1 MSTQPE
7 AIRLAPE
14 FYAEGFVGDH
24 HFAQNAWCSE
34 ATVEL
39 RRLHAKNTTPTKPT
53 LQWAFFCAKKKR
65 MFCLSRSFSKF
76 DFSI

>member
-53 LQWAFFCAKKKR
+53 LQWAFFAQKKANV
-65 MFCLSRSFSKF
+65 LSFEKF
-76 DFSI
+76 FKI

>member
-24 HFAQNAWCSE
+24 HFSQNAWCSE

-39 RRLHAKNTTPTKPT
+39 RRLHAKNTTVLATAHK
-53 LQWAFFCAKKKR
+53 L
-65 MFCLSRSFSKF
+65 
-76 DFSI
+76 